1 MKGAAHMSSPRPV
14 LVAVCA
20 LAGAGLAAASPAFA
34 GGQTVTVQ
42 VTNNSGITSPLTAVP
57 TASGGSWA
65 PSSSQQLAPGGTQQ
79 WVASDAGT
87 PAGDFLGEVQWYQPG
102 ASVGSFAI
110 SMSWIDGYGRFQ
122 FFCGVGAPAAG
133 TWTFR
138 VDQQPS
144 IYGGPPGAVT
154 FTPIATDRDRPAL
167 RVRAPS
173 SAVAESVRERGLQ
186 VHVRSNE
193 PARARVELIARGGA
207 RHAVLS
213 RDLRRAGRSYP
224 LRLRL
229 GRTGRRAIDPF
240 DVYKLRTRVTD
251 RAGNRT
257 TVSRRVVIR

>member
-1 MKGAAHMSSPRPV
+1 MPSLRPV

-20 LAGAGLAAASPAFA
+20 LAGAGLAAAPPAFA
-34 GGQTVTVQ
+34 GGADTVTVQ

-57 TASGGSWA
+57 TASGGNFV

-87 PAGDFLGEVQWYQPG
+87 PAGDFLGEVQWFQPG
-102 ASVGSFAI
+102 ASVDSFAI
-110 SMSWIDGYGRFQ
+110 SLSWIDGDARFQ
-122 FFCGVGAPAAG
+122 FFCGVGPPAAG
-133 TWTFR
+133 KWTCV
-138 VDQQPS
+138 VDQQPV
-144 IYGGPPGAVT
+144 INGAAGEVT
-154 FTPIATDRDRPAL
+154 FTPIATDRDRPVL

-173 SAVAESVRERGLQ
+173 SAVEESVRESGVR

-240 DVYKLRTRVTD
+240 DVYTLRTRVTD